1 MPQTIFTDEVVTK
14 NEGILTEREII
25 KIYVFMNSASAA
37 RPESPYSQ
45 MEFNVTPRDT
55 AIPAVKRPNTKTKI
69 TFAEEC
75 SDSDSDYEGLCTPEY
90 SGEEDEEENEDEEL
104 EDEEELEEDEDEE
117 EDEEDSEEDYY

>member
-1 MPQTIFTDEVVTK
+1 MPQTLFTDEVVTK

-37 RPESPYSQ
+37 RPESTYSQ

-104 EDEEELEEDEDEE
+104 EEDEDEE